1 MLSEWKAISIKAF
14 ELDTYNN
21 LPLVSDLN
29 NSESRC
35 RRTRVTLVQ
44 WSCAWQALPA
54 QAPQD
59 IVEGFRSQHSWKGEL
74 CTPDPGTGH
83 FLDTAFA
90 MLTEKC
96 GHPTWCSVW
105 HGQAG
110 SGDKPDISVPAH
122 LYLKKKKILFMT
134 LHS

>member
-1 MLSEWKAISIKAF
+1 MQMAQSAH
-14 ELDTYNN
+14 T
-21 LPLVSDLN
+21 
-29 NSESRC
+29 
-35 RRTRVTLVQ
+35 RRTCV
-44 WSCAWQALPA
+44 WQGLPT
-54 QAPQD
+54 QVPQNTM
-59 IVEGFRSQHSWKGEL
+59 EGLPSQHIRKGEL

-90 MLTEKC
+90 MLTEKR
-96 GHPTWCSVW
+96 GHPTRCSVW

-122 LYLKKKKILFMT
+122 LHLKKKNNKKILFMT